1 MFHLKTKVLTTKPS
15 VIVEI
20 PWTEKYRPA
29 LLSQLRREKAVET
42 MISWAKKWEEGIP
55 LKKGLIIYGAP
66 GTGKTSSAIALAKE
80 MDWEYVEF
88 NASDIRSKDA
98 IEQNAIKGSFYSSIS
113 DERNRKKLIVM
124 DEVDSLYEKNVEGSD
139 VGGKSAIAS
148 LLEKTLNPV
157 ILIANDFYALR
168 STGAGKTI
176 VDRCEQVEF
185 RRYMKSQIVS
195 VLKEIL
201 QNEGIYASSDKLN
214 EIADNANGDMRAAV
228 NDLQG
233 IGEVYE
239 AEERDLTLSAYTVIN
254 DILHGHQRDIR
265 RTRAEIM
272 NIGMD
277 PNDFILYLLENV
289 YPLHSRVDD
298 FVLALKNISRADLFL
313 GRVGKRMDYSLWSYA
328 NDFMSYVSILNLKSD
343 KYEKFAFPSLIRNM
357 ASLKK
362 YRAIRKNFSMAMG
375 RYVHK
380 SSSFMNRDS
389 ILYIYYLLQK
399 DEEFRKMIEEKT
411 DLDVE
416 EVLSLDL

>member
-1 MFHLKTKVLTTKPS
+1 LKTKVLTTKPS

>member
-1 MFHLKTKVLTTKPS
+1 MFPLKTKVLTTEPS

-29 LLSQLRREKAVET
+29 LLSQLRREKAVES
-42 MISWAKKWEEGIP
+42 MISWAKKWKDGAP
-55 LKKGLIIYGAP
+55 SKKGLIIYGAP

-113 DERNRKKLIVM
+113 DEKNRKKLIVM

-139 VGGKSAIAS
+139 AGGKAAIAS

-157 ILIANDFYALR
+157 ILIANDYYALR
-168 STGAGKTI
+168 STSTGKAI
-176 VDRCEQVEF
+176 ADRCEQVEF

-201 QNEGIYASSDKLN
+201 QNEGIYAASDKLN
-214 EIADNANGDMRAAV
+214 EIAENASGDMRAAV

-265 RTRAEIM
+265 GTRTEIM
-272 NIGMD
+272 NLGMD

-289 YPLHSRVDD
+289 YPLHSSVDD
-298 FVLALKNISRADLFL
+298 FVLALRSIGRADLFL

-328 NDFMSYVSILNLKSD
+328 SDFMSLVSTVHLKGD
-343 KYEKFAFPSLIRNM
+343 RFEKFAFPSLIKNM

-362 YRAIRKNFSMAMG
+362 YRGIRKNFSMIMG
-375 RYVHK
+375 RYTHK

-389 ILYIYYLLQK
+389 LPYFYHLLQR
-399 DEEFRKMIEEKT
+399 DEELRKIIEERT
-411 DLDVE
+411 ELEMDDV
-416 EVLSLDL
+416 LLLDL